1 MLGHTKFFE
10 EKMALVNLGL
20 LSDFT
25 PGTLTLIK
33 KECAEFLVI
42 CTSSKS
48 YLVIP
53 PSCPHMNASLCD
65 GFFDGE
71 VLTCEKHLWQWNGSS
86 GTAMGIAELPL
97 DIYESTLKD
106 GCLHVNFLKELKYA
120 YLD

>member
-1 MLGHTKFFE
+1 
-10 EKMALVNLGL
+10 MALVNLGL
-20 LSDFT
+20 LSDFS

-71 VLTCEKHLWQWNGSS
+71 VLTCEKHLWQWNG
-86 GTAMGIAELPL
+86 LPL
-97 DIYESTLKD
+97 NIYESTLKD
-106 GCLHVNFLKELKYA
+106 GCLHVNFMKELKYA